1 MTLDELQ
8 RLRQNQLNA
17 KFAAERK
24 PYKPPAMQFVLGAPS
39 TQEWTITLPIPPSV
53 NDWKTPISRGPKPT
67 MILTKAYR
75 DWRTKAHAA
84 FDAFKVNGPLLRG
97 PLEIAVTFRF
107 ATIASDID
115 GPLKPL
121 LDAANGHLWIDDS
134 HVCRIASVEKLL
146 AGANE
151 APHVVLT
158 VRTTRSD
165 GEPWDAEIVKRLEKS
180 KRKAK

>member
-24 PYKPPAMQFVLGAPS
+24 PYKPPAMRFTPNDGL
-39 TQEWTITLPIPPSV
+39 TITLPMPPSV

-75 DWRTKAHAA
+75 DWRARAHAA
-84 FDAFKVNGPLLRG
+84 FDAFKANGPLLRG

-107 ATIASDID
+107 STIASDID

-121 LDAANGHLWIDDS
+121 LDAANGHLWVDDS
-134 HVCRIASVEKLL
+134 QVCRIASVEKLL
-146 AGANE
+146 AGPNE
-151 APHVVLT
+151 SPHVVLN
-158 VRTTRSD
+158 VRSYRSD
-165 GEPWDAEIVKRLEKS
+165 GEDWDAEIVKRLEKS
-180 KRKAK
+180 KRKVK

>member
-1 MTLDELQ
+1 MTLEELAA
-8 RLRQNQLNA
+8 LRVNQLEA
-17 KFAAERK
+17 KFRAEKKAYR
-24 PYKPPAMQFVLGAPS
+24 PPTMQFTPAPHFAI
-39 TQEWTITLPIPPSV
+39 EWTIQLPIPPSV
-53 NDWKTPISRGPKPT
+53 NDWKTPIVRGPKPT

-75 DWRTKAHAA
+75 DWREKAHAA

-121 LDAANGHLWIDDS
+121 LDAANGHLWVDDS

-146 AGANE
+146 AGPNE
-151 APHVVLT
+151 APHVVLN
-158 VRTTRSD
+158 VRSYRSG
-165 GEPWDAEIVKRLEKS
+165 GEDWDAEIVKRLAKS
-180 KRKAK
+180 KRKAT